1 MRTNRIASALL
12 VLTTACNSTEPA
24 EGQAAAKVARAGSYD
39 IAGVR
44 IGMTLDEARR
54 VLESK
59 GFKTEVTA
67 KAPSFE
73 TAIDTEVKRFR
84 GEYNS
89 NYWTR
94 DGVGTLSATK
104 PGERMTLSGIAPG
117 PNGGTVL
124 SVGYMPDMA
133 GRSVEEL
140 RAQMI
145 SRYGQPKETTQR
157 GMLWCAPTDPCDIRR
172 NAKQSLS
179 YVDSSAM
186 YETLSLD
193 AGSEAR
199 ATAKAVLDKAVQ
211 AKVGKPTS
219 SF

>member
-12 VLTTACNSTEPA
+12 VLTTACNSSGPA
-24 EGQAAAKVARAGSYD
+24 DGQAAAKVARAASYD

-54 VLESK
+54 SLEAK

-67 KAPSFE
+67 KGETFE
-73 TAIDTEVKRFR
+73 AAVDREIGRMR
-84 GEYNS
+84 GQEPFHYN
-89 NYWTR
+89 R

-104 PGERMTLSGIAPG
+104 PGERVTLSRIAPG
-117 PNGGTVL
+117 PNGGIVL
-124 SVGYMPDMA
+124 SVGYMPDLA

-140 RAQMI
+140 RAQI
-145 SRYGQPKETTQR
+145 VSRYGEPRERSQR

-179 YVDSSAM
+179 YVDPSAM
-186 YETLSLD
+186 YETLVLD

-199 ATAKAVLDKAVQ
+199 AAAKAVLDKAVQ